1 MNSFLSSVELTKG
14 FSFIT
19 FVQNSLYP
27 KGHNVLKDEGL

>member
-1 MNSFLSSVELTKG
+1 MNSFLASIELTKG

-19 FVQNSLYP
+19 FIRNSLYS